1 RGQRL
6 YSGAQVRKLG
16 LLKQLVDQGHA
27 ISVLAR
33 LSGEQLQELAAGTQ
47 ARPQAEGPLRATVI
61 GGSLAQRIAASGR
74 EGLDLIVQGSYPHLE
89 QASGQSLDAATE
101 VVVIEQ
107 SELHDSALPLIMAVR
122 DACQGAA
129 VVVLYRFCAS
139 ATIRAL
145 RAQGC

>member
-1 RGQRL
+1 MDNQDASQDDSRVTYRSGVAARLAGLSVETLRVWERRYQLSDTERSERGQRL

-33 LSGEQLQELAAGTQ
+33 LSGEQLQELAAGTR
-47 ARPQAEGPLRATVI
+47 ARPQAEGPLRVTVI
-61 GGSLAQRIAASGR
+61 GGSLAKRIAASGR

-101 VVVIEQ
+101 
-107 SELHDSALPLIMAVR
+107 
-122 DACQGAA
+122 
-129 VVVLYRFCAS
+129 
-139 ATIRAL
+139 
-145 RAQGC
+145 